1 VLQGH
6 AQASESFA
14 IAQEMIVIFEDRVPK
29 TASTLLSNG
38 YHSIFNRRVANMDTN
53 FKIKA
58 LERGQFSGLMGLSDR
73 ALEQANARWV
83 VADTKPGY
91 PCRVS
96 LKEAEI
102 GERVLLVPFRYHD
115 VNSPYRASGPIYI
128 RENAEQAELDV
139 NEIPEI
145 LTARLLS
152 IRAYN
157 CNHAM
162 VHAETLQ
169 GTGLANA
176 VRQQFLNAEVS
187 YIQIHNANPGCFS
200 CSVYRA

>member
-1 VLQGH
+1 MISE
-6 AQASESFA
+6 ASRMRSF
-14 IAQEMIVIFEDRVPK
+14 IVIFEVRVPK
-29 TASTLLSNG
+29 TASTVLSNV
-38 YHSIFNRRVANMDTN
+38 YHHIFNRRVINMNTN

-58 LERGQFSGLMGLSDR
+58 IERDLFSGLMGLSDR
-73 ALEQANARWV
+73 ALERVNARWV
-83 VADTKPGY
+83 IADTKPGY

-102 GERVLLVPFRYHD
+102 GERVLLVPFRHHD

-157 CNHAM
+157 HNHAM

-169 GTGLANA
+169 GIGLENA
-176 VRQQFLNAEVS
+176 VRQQFLNGEVS
-187 YIQIHNANPGCFS
+187 YMQIHNANPGCFS
-200 CSVYRA
+200 CSVYRP